1 MMLVERKMLHSAYI
15 RRDMLEDSSLKF
27 KFLLL
32 FGLLYSCTRPNELKR
47 IESTAASYIAVAGV
61 DTAWLDL
68 NIKGTTF
75 KGKCAISFADKFT
88 DSGEVRGLIRG
99 DTLLGDFHYLHY
111 GLEWKRVAFALLRKE
126 DALFMAEGEQ
136 GEYFNI
142 PYFKPGE
149 LRFDSVKF
157 VFRPIT
163 AAR

>member
-1 MMLVERKMLHSAYI
+1 MMLVERRVVHSAYI
-15 RRDMLEDSSLKF
+15 RRDMLEDSSQKF

-32 FGLLYSCTRPNELKR
+32 FGLLYSCSRPNEVKR
-47 IESTAASYIAVAGV
+47 VESNAASYIAVAGV

-111 GLEWKRVAFALLRKE
+111 GLEWKRVAFSLLRKA
-126 DALFMAEGEQ
+126 DTLIMGEGEQ

-157 VFRPIT
+157 VFRKLN
-163 AAR
+163 